1 VILAAASVDCEKR
14 VSEYLPGVLTVHQN
28 MGNHSL
34 IHAPSSGGWQGW
46 FVAGP
51 LIQRWFAAE
60 SLSDTEPMNT
70 YGKEKPRWN
79 RVDGIDLMR
88 GFSILFVL
96 MNHVNM
102 RLLGAKVPYLKGLP
116 LQLTYTLVWN
126 GQFAV
131 QMFFVISGYL
141 ITSTSIRR
149 WGKPDTLNM
158 RNFYLLRFA
167 RIAPLMLLLLLVLSC
182 LHLAHVPGFVVSDK
196 TGGLGEALFAAL
208 TFHIGYLEATRGY
221 LPGGWDILWSL
232 SVEEMFY
239 LFFPLVARSI
249 RKRWLL
255 ACVLILFVIAGPF
268 ARMKAF
274 NPNPVWREYSYLGG
288 MDGIAL
294 GCLTAMVLSGRRLSR
309 GAMLTAGSAGAALIV
324 FTLCFSIQG
333 YKWGLGAVGLNFTI
347 LALGVCLAIMA
358 ASQSRW
364 KAPKLLAPFVVL
376 GQRSYEIYLTH
387 MFAVLALFTVFVHFG
402 KPLKGVPV
410 LFVLA
415 LILAGIVG
423 WTVAVV
429 YAEPMNLLIRRRFGL
444 DANSVGAAH
453 PYVD

>member
-1 VILAAASVDCEKR
+1 
-14 VSEYLPGVLTVHQN
+14 
-28 MGNHSL
+28 
-34 IHAPSSGGWQGW
+34 
-46 FVAGP
+46 
-51 LIQRWFAAE
+51 
-60 SLSDTEPMNT
+60 MNT
-70 YGKEKPRWN
+70 YGEEKQSWN

-88 GFSILFVL
+88 GLSILFVL

-116 LQLTYTLVWN
+116 PQLASTLVWN

-149 WGKPDTLNM
+149 WGKPDALNI

-167 RIAPLMLLLLLVLSC
+167 RIAPLMLLLLLVLTC
-182 LHLAHVPGFVVSDK
+182 LHLTHVSDFVVSPK
-196 TGGLGEALFAAL
+196 AGGLGRALLAAL
-208 TFHIGYLEATRGY
+208 TFHIGYLEATKDY

-239 LFFPLVARSI
+239 LFFPLVARCL
-249 RKRWLL
+249 RKRWLI
-255 ACVLILFVIAGPF
+255 ACLLMLFVIAGPF

-288 MDGIAL
+288 MDGLAL
-294 GCLTAMVLSGRRLSR
+294 GCLTAMILAGRRLSSR
-309 GAMLTAGSAGAALIV
+309 LTKALGWVGTVLIV

-347 LALGVCLAIMA
+347 LAFGVCFAIAA
-358 ASQSRW
+358 ASQSQW
-364 KAPKLLAPFVVL
+364 KAPKLLAPVLVL

-387 MFAVLALFTVFVHFG
+387 MFAVVALFAVFLDCG
-402 KPLKGVPV
+402 KPLKAVPV
-410 LFVLA
+410 LFVVA
-415 LILAGIVG
+415 LISAGCLG
-423 WTVAVV
+423 WTIAVL
-429 YAEPMNLLIRRRFGL
+429 YSEPMNLFIRHRVRL
-444 DANSVGAAH
+444 SSSSTGAARPH
-453 PYVD
+453 VD